1 MAHKKGFVEKSKT
14 YVEYVRGGIACVCPA
29 PPLKLSTWKMSG
41 EKCTTTVSS
50 PPTIKL
56 TPSNLLP
63 PGLPLAPSLL
73 PKSHPLLS
81 SLLLSTLYIYSTMKF
96 TLAIGALLAAS
107 ATAFA
112 PNAALTRAVV
122 ASSSSSSALE

>member
-1 MAHKKGFVEKSKT
+1 
-14 YVEYVRGGIACVCPA
+14 
-29 PPLKLSTWKMSG
+29 
-41 EKCTTTVSS
+41 
-50 PPTIKL
+50 
-56 TPSNLLP
+56 
-63 PGLPLAPSLL
+63 
-73 PKSHPLLS
+73 
-81 SLLLSTLYIYSTMKF
+81 MKF

>member
-1 MAHKKGFVEKSKT
+1 MLFT
-14 YVEYVRGGIACVCPA
+14 
-29 PPLKLSTWKMSG
+29 
-41 EKCTTTVSS
+41 
-50 PPTIKL
+50 TIKL
-56 TPSNLLP
+56 HQTSCL
-63 PGLPLAPSLL
+63 LPLASFP
-73 PKSHPLLS
+73 PPQITPLS
-81 SLLLSTLYIYSTMKF
+81 SPLSPSLSTLYIYSTMKF